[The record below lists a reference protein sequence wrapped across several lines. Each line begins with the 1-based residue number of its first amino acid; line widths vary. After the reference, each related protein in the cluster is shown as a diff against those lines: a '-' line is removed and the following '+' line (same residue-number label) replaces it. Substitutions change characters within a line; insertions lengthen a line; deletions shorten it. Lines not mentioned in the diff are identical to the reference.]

1 MNEIFQQK
9 IYHTNVNVDLM
20 EENKIQT
27 NGGIAII
34 SECTNVIYVKKD
46 YVWNHSTSSCENE
59 KYLASIMDESE
70 ITRKQ
75 RNKNYCNK

>member
-1 MNEIFQQK
+1 
-9 IYHTNVNVDLM
+9 M

-27 NGGIAII
+27 NGGITINI
-34 SECTNVIYVKKD
+34 SVYKRHLCKRDHI
-46 YVWNHSTSSCENE
+46 WNPSTSSCENE

-75 RNKNYCNK
+75 RNKNYCNKSQ